1 MSLTIGS
8 QPLGSIGPRTVNYRL
23 DGPKHRL
30 LFDPF
35 PRRVRAYLGSE
46 LVLDTCRGM
55 LLHEST
61 MMVQLYVPEDD
72 VRAKLT
78 PTDHTTHCPFKGD
91 ASYWTVTAGERTAEN
106 AVWSYPEP
114 IAEASW
120 LRGYVAV
127 YWTAMDAWFDED
139 EEIHAHLRDPYHR
152 VDVRRTSRHVQVSAH
167 GQPIAQTRRALLVS
181 ETALP
186 NRYYLPL
193 HDVPAELLEVSPT
206 HTYCPLQGTRVLLHR
221 RRHARR
227 RLVLPRTAR
236 GDDPAART
244 PGLPRPGCRGRRRRR
259 ADQHRH
265 ATSAGQGAIT
275 NCRSPDVRT

>member
-1 MSLTIGS
+1 
-8 QPLGSIGPRTVNYRL
+8 
-23 DGPKHRL
+23 L

-35 PRRVRAYLGSE
+35 PRRVRAYLGGE

-55 LLHEST
+55 LLHESN
-61 MMVQLYVPEDD
+61 MMVQLYVPDDD

-106 AVWSYPEP
+106 AVWGYQEP

-139 EEIHAHLRDPYHR
+139 EETHAHLRDPYHR
-152 VDVRRTSRHVQVSAH
+152 VDVRRTSRHVQVRAH
-167 GQPIAQTRRALLVS
+167 GQSIAQTRHALLVS
-181 ETALP
+181 ETGLP

-206 HTYCPLQGTRVLLHR
+206 HSYCPYEGRASYYTV
-221 RRHARR
+221 AG
-227 RLVLPRTAR
+227 VPDAAWYYPRIDR
-236 GDDPAART
+236 GDDSAART
-244 PGLPRPGCRGRRRRR
+244 PGLPRRGCRGRRRRP
-259 ADQHRH
+259 AGQHRH
-265 ATSAGQGAIT
+265 ATSAGQRAIT